1 MGNRQLCHC
10 LNCHSLTAQGGGRER
25 DAAPP
30 SSTLNLWQKTPPF
43 ILFMQ
48 IFNWTLP
55 TILVRFLFAT
65 RIEWQSDLVLQIRL
79 LIYWG
84 WPAVHYLSEIFLR
97 DVLWVTSRH
106 NSCSSVLQSF
116 RLFNK
121 SFSSPLW
128 NISKIYDWDGQET
141 ADMRSANKG
150 TFYKK
155 RVNTELARAWI
166 EGVVTKRA
174 ATLIGQK

>member
-1 MGNRQLCHC
+1 MGNCQLCHC
-10 LNCHSLTAQGGGRER
+10 LNCHSLTAQGGGRG
-25 DAAPP
+25 
-30 SSTLNLWQKTPPF
+30 TQLLHQQKTPPF

-48 IFNWTLP
+48 IFNSTLP
-55 TILVRFLFAT
+55 TILSRFLFAT
-65 RIEWQSDLVLQIRL
+65 RIEWPGFTNLTPWNEMEMFP

-84 WPAVHYLSEIFLR
+84 WPAVHYLSEIFLW
-97 DVLWVTSRH
+97 DVLWVGSRH

-128 NISKIYDWDGQET
+128 NISKIYDWDGQER
-141 ADMRSANKG
+141 ADMRSEQTKG
-150 TFYKK
+150 LFKE
-155 RVNTELARAWI
+155 RVNTEPAKAWI
-166 EGVVTKRA
+166 EGVVTKRT